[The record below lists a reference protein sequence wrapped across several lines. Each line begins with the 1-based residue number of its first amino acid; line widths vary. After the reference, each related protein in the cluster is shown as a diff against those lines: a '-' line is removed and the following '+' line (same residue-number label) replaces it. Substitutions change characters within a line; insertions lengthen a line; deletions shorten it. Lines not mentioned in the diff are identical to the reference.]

1 MNNFLKNPAYDS
13 IKSLLLLVIIV
24 GAGYFI
30 GSFAISRSDFLR
42 ALVNPENAVTANF
55 AITTTESDSVE
66 KNLYGSS
73 TAQYFDLFNWNG
85 DPDMQNIVTELDS
98 PLLRFPSGGNSKWYH
113 FRAPANM
120 EEVLTPSEISHLVN
134 GNEIRGYGKIEADA
148 VAADVEIG
156 GIGYQDE
163 IFDFIGQPGTDHAK
177 SDQGKQEMEPQ
188 NFIRDFADMANDLG
202 ADVLFVMNIKN
213 NTPSEVAEQ
222 VQFLVDQGVNIVG
235 IEVGNEQYSKSNY
248 YLPGNPLVMAP
259 QAVTNYLTHAAA
271 YKSAVQAILPSV
283 PFAVTAAPNKSFAE
297 TEGVAGGGFDA
308 DGDFNVQWNI
318 ALADAMGDYGY
329 TNYILHYYSNFDNCT
344 YIPTDEANVDEWF
357 DCGLAELPKIFGT
370 TDPTSF
376 PNLVDYYVDTFGES
390 RKMWFTEWN
399 INQDPNKT
407 DAIFGNTLFHAIY
420 STNMLNAL
428 VSINDKHDGL
438 IKFSTY
444 HTMGTEGVKNAMIS
458 PRKGGENLD
467 EFPGSPDHPN
477 RRASYF
483 AFLTM
488 KDIFWNEMDK
498 VSTETTYDINPGQ
511 TYVNVFKDGNDYV
524 IHIANPTD
532 KTIKIGDISIDG
544 QIVDKSTSTGS
555 SYFVEADSIG
565 ASHGKSRF
573 IDNPSDQIEINED
586 SGAIDELLFPAY
598 SVGYVKIENLMF
610 VPEDIIDTKN
620 PSIVLTAPTSNM
632 ILTDNL
638 LVKARATDDVGITKV
653 QFFAEPFG
661 LIGEDTTEPYTYQWS
676 TTDIASGI
684 YMIKAKAFDA
694 AGNATISSSVKV
706 KK

>member
-42 ALVNPENAVTANF
+42 ALVNPENSVTANF
-55 AITTTESDSVE
+55 AISTTESDSVE

-85 DPDMQNIVTELDS
+85 DPDMQNIVTELGS

-113 FRAPANM
+113 FRAPENM

-148 VAADVEIG
+148 IAADEEIG

-188 NFIRDFADMANDLG
+188 NFIRDFADMANDLS

-259 QAVTNYLTHAAA
+259 QAVTNYLTHTAA

-297 TEGVAGGGFDA
+297 TEGVEGGGFDA

-318 ALADAMGDYGY
+318 ALADQMGDYGY

-344 YIPTDEANVDEWF
+344 YIPTEEANVDEWF
-357 DCGLAELPKIFGT
+357 DCGIAELPKIFGT

-428 VSINDKHDGL
+428 VQINDKHNDL
-438 IKFSTY
+438 VRFSTY

-498 VSTETTYDINPGQ
+498 VSTETTYDTNPGQ
-511 TYVNVFKDGNDYV
+511 TYVNVFKDGSDYV
-524 IHIANPTD
+524 IHIANPTE
-532 KTIKIGDISIDG
+532 KTINIGDVIIDG
-544 QIVDKSTSTGS
+544 EIVDKSMSTGS
-555 SYFVEADSIG
+555 SYFVEADSIS

-573 IDNPSDQIEINED
+573 ADNPSDQIEINED
-586 SGAIDELLFPAY
+586 SGAIEELLFPAY

-610 VPEDIIDTKN
+610 VSEDIIDTKS
-620 PSIVLTAPTSNM
+620 PSIVLTTPTSNM
-632 ILTDNL
+632 VLTDNL
-638 LVKARATDDVGITKV
+638 LVKARATDNVGVTKV